1 MKEKV
6 LSQRNSF
13 GSSYFV
19 VILIGVILAL
29 AAGLIIAKTAFLAL
43 AIIPFLAIAIIVTY
57 LIVRSPELGWL
68 LIVFFLPFERVP
80 SIQMAG
86 IDIRINTLLGFVTLI
101 AWILALMFSPY
112 AKALGDKNAKKY
124 KVQPNFLTI
133 PLFLFGM
140 ALVLSLFQAQNL
152 TRAASVFLFT
162 LFTMAFSVLAVN
174 MVYSKEILK
183 KNILVLFLSALI
195 AGLFGLFQFGGDVI
209 GLPQS
214 LTLLKEGYTS
224 VVFGFP
230 RVQAFSMEPLYF
242 ANYLLIPLSVGLS
255 LFINHEEP
263 IKRWQM
269 AILIGLLLL
278 NFVLTVSRGGYLGL
292 VVSLLVLGIL
302 LFRKLFNWKTIL
314 IGIVTI
320 VIVGYGVVFAI
331 SKGETRA
338 TIEFFSH
345 IQLQDMKRGESIEGR
360 LLSYKRGMNAFRES
374 PIFGIGPGNFGPWAT
389 DYPDATP
396 KTGWPIVNNQYIEL
410 LAETGIVG
418 VSAFALIILFLI
430 YRTFIALKYAH
441 DLFLKSVLIGL
452 FAAFIGVLIQ
462 YNFMST
468 LYIIHIWVLIGL
480 MVGVQ
485 NIILKSSK
493 QKAQMPNQA

>member
-1 MKEKV
+1 MKGK
-6 LSQRNSF
+6 LSENF
-13 GSSYFV
+13 IFA
-19 VILIGVILAL
+19 LIGIILAL

-43 AIIPFLAIAIIVTY
+43 TIIPFLAIAIFVTY

-68 LIVFFLPFERVP
+68 MIVFFLPFERVP

-101 AWILALMFSPY
+101 AWILALMF
-112 AKALGDKNAKKY
+112 KAKKY

-133 PLFLFGM
+133 PLFLFIF
-140 ALVLSLFQAQNL
+140 ALILSLFQANNL
-152 TRAASVFLFT
+152 TRAFSVLIFT
-162 LFTMAFSVLAVN
+162 LFTIALSILAVN
-174 MVYSKEILK
+174 MVYSKEVLR
-183 KNILVLFLSALI
+183 KNVLILFLSALVV
-195 AGLFGLFQFGGDVI
+195 GLFGLFQFGGDVI

-242 ANYLLIPLSVGLS
+242 ANFLLIPLSIGLA
-255 LFINHEEP
+255 LFINREEP
-263 IKRWQM
+263 VKRWQM

-292 VVSLLVLGIL
+292 IGSLLVLGIL
-302 LFRKLFNWKTIL
+302 LFRKLFNWRTIL
-314 IGIVTI
+314 IGIVTV
-320 VIVGYGVVFAI
+320 VIVVYGVAFAI

-338 TIEFFSH
+338 TIEFLGH
-345 IQLQDMKRGESIEGR
+345 IQLQDMTRGESVEGR
-360 LLSYKRGMNAFRES
+360 LMSYKRGLTAYRQS
-374 PIFGIGPGNFGPWAT
+374 PVFGIGLGNYGPWAT
-389 DYPDATP
+389 DYPDETP

-418 VSAFALIILFLI
+418 VAAFALIILFLI
-430 YRTFIALKYAH
+430 FRTFVALKYAH

-452 FAAFIGVLIQ
+452 FAAFIGILIQ

-468 LYIIHIWVLIGL
+468 LYIIHIWILIGL
-480 MVGVQ
+480 IVGVQ
-485 NIILKSSK
+485 NIILKNPKS
-493 QKAQMPNQA
+493 

>member
-1 MKEKV
+1 MKGK
-6 LSQRNSF
+6 LSENF
-13 GSSYFV
+13 IFA
-19 VILIGVILAL
+19 LIGIILAL

-43 AIIPFLAIAIIVTY
+43 TIIPFLAIAIFVTY

-68 LIVFFLPFERVP
+68 MIVFFLPFERVP

-101 AWILALMFSPY
+101 AWILALMF
-112 AKALGDKNAKKY
+112 KAKKY

-133 PLFLFGM
+133 PLFLFIF
-140 ALVLSLFQAQNL
+140 ALILSLFQANNL
-152 TRAASVFLFT
+152 TRAFSVLIFT
-162 LFTMAFSVLAVN
+162 LFTIALSILAVN
-174 MVYSKEILK
+174 MVYSKEVLR
-183 KNILVLFLSALI
+183 KNVLILFLSALVV
-195 AGLFGLFQFGGDVI
+195 GLFGLFQFGGDVI

-242 ANYLLIPLSVGLS
+242 ANFLLIPLSIGLA
-255 LFINHEEP
+255 LFINREEP
-263 IKRWQM
+263 VKRWQM

-292 VVSLLVLGIL
+292 IGSLLVLGIL
-302 LFRKLFNWKTIL
+302 LFRKLFNWRTIL
-314 IGIVTI
+314 IGIVTV
-320 VIVGYGVVFAI
+320 VIVVYGVAFAI

-338 TIEFFSH
+338 TIEFLAH
-345 IQLQDMKRGESIEGR
+345 IQLQDMTRGESVEGR
-360 LLSYKRGMNAFRES
+360 LMSYKRGLTAYRQS
-374 PIFGIGPGNFGPWAT
+374 PIFGIGLGNYGPWTT
-389 DYPDATP
+389 DYPDTTP

-418 VSAFALIILFLI
+418 VAAFALIILFLI
-430 YRTFIALKYAH
+430 FRTFVALKYAH

-452 FAAFIGVLIQ
+452 FAAFVGILIQ

-468 LYIIHIWVLIGL
+468 LYIIHIWILIGL
-480 MVGVQ
+480 IVGVQ
-485 NIILKSSK
+485 NIILKNPKS
-493 QKAQMPNQA
+493 